1 MEKVCTELTK
11 QKNPSVLTCQTASLF
26 LTKRKTHRAHV
37 TPALSITSL
46 IAMCKNTCQIKCT
59 EPPRKGQHTHF
70 CPRTHPHKLH
80 AYVSLQPL
88 ISLAAGPSF
97 RITLL
102 SSQPQGAKLFKYSN
116 SSLLPPT
123 RPLSLSS
130 TLPLIICL
138 FIVANLEA
146 IPPINDANCSKWCRS
161 SVSEGVGGGGWGR
174 QRKGSGARVAKTM
187 LRILQAAV
195 QI

>member
-1 MEKVCTELTK
+1 MEALVCCTYRIVSGVNRVMTWRKCAQSLQNKNLAADMPNCLSVSDKKEKHTEEQQRISPT
-11 QKNPSVLTCQTASLF
+11 
-26 LTKRKTHRAHV
+26 
-37 TPALSITSL
+37 
-46 IAMCKNTCQIKCT
+46 
-59 EPPRKGQHTHF
+59 
-70 CPRTHPHKLH
+70 RTHSHGDTRAR

-88 ISLAAGPSF
+88 ISQAAGPSF

-123 RPLSLSS
+123 HPLSLSS

-161 SVSEGVGGGGWGR
+161 
-174 QRKGSGARVAKTM
+174 
-187 LRILQAAV
+187 
-195 QI
+195 

>member
-1 MEKVCTELTK
+1 MCTELTK
-11 QKNPSVLTCQTASLF
+11 QKPRCWHAKLPLCFWQ
-26 LTKRKTHRAHV
+26 KGKTHWGTAAHF
-37 TPALSITSL
+37 T
-46 IAMCKNTCQIKCT
+46 
-59 EPPRKGQHTHF
+59 HTYTLTRRHV
-70 CPRTHPHKLH
+70 H

-88 ISLAAGPSF
+88 ISQAAGPSF

-102 SSQPQGAKLFKYSN
+102 SSQPQEAKLFKYSN

-123 RPLSLSS
+123 HPLSLSS

-161 SVSEGVGGGGWGR
+161 WVNAGEGGGGGGR
-174 QRKGSGARVAKTM
+174 CQREGSSARVARTM
-187 LRILQAAV
+187 LGILQAAV

>member
-1 MEKVCTELTK
+1 MHRAYKTK
-11 QKNPSVLTCQTASLF
+11 TSLLTCQTASLF
-26 LTKRKTHRAHV
+26 LTKRKNTLRNSNAFHPHV
-37 TPALSITSL
+37 
-46 IAMCKNTCQIKCT
+46 
-59 EPPRKGQHTHF
+59 HTHTET
-70 CPRTHPHKLH
+70 RAR

-88 ISLAAGPSF
+88 ISQAAGPSF

-123 RPLSLSS
+123 HPLSLSS

-161 SVSEGVGGGGWGR
+161 
-174 QRKGSGARVAKTM
+174 
-187 LRILQAAV
+187 
-195 QI
+195 